1 MLQHQRRR
9 RRCTSNHSDPR
20 VVMLEIG
27 DRVGEMDRTNKEM
40 VDTESNRGMEAT
52 GGQETVVAVP
62 TMAITNSRRG
72 LINCSTY
79 TQKFGI

>member
-1 MLQHQRRR
+1 MLRHLRRR
-9 RRCTSNHSDPR
+9 SICTSNHSDPR
-20 VVMLEIG
+20 VVMEIG
-27 DRVGEMDRTNKEM
+27 DGVGEMDKTNKEM
-40 VDTESNRGMEAT
+40 VETETNRGMEAT

-62 TMAITNSRRG
+62 TMEITTSRRG

>member
-1 MLQHQRRR
+1 MLRHPRRR
-9 RRCTSNHSDPR
+9 INCTSNHSDPR
-20 VVMLEIG
+20 VVMEIG
-27 DRVGEMDRTNKEM
+27 DGVGEMDRTNKEM
-40 VDTESNRGMEAT
+40 VETESNRGMEAT

-62 TMAITNSRRG
+62 TMEITTSRRG